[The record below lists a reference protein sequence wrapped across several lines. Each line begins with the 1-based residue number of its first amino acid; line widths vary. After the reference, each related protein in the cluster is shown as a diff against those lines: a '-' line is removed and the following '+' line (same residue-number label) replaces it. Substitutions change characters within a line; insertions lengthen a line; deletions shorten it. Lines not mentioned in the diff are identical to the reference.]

1 MHRFHRWGAQAA
13 CICSCS
19 CFSII
24 FYYFLLNSL
33 ICVVLCHIC
42 QSFAWHFHPDRCPPC
57 SLQWS
62 PETRG
67 WQPGGWSFQEQFC
80 ICSASFCK
88 NLCAKMYAC
97 AILCP
102 LSHRIHW
109 NCAMVMSC
117 HVKSCPFWHLHLY
130 CICLYI
136 HIHIHTCIYIY
147 IQNVLYRIWLVTAHV
162 DVWYVYVTINEG
174 QCICFFSCINMYN

>member
-1 MHRFHRWGAQAA
+1 MRRA
-13 CICSCS
+13 SCLHLLWLLLLL
-19 CFSII
+19 

-88 NLCAKMYAC
+88 NVC

-130 CICLYI
+130 CICTVYIYTDIYI
-136 HIHIHTCIYIY
+136 HVYTYI
-147 IQNVLYRIWLVTAHV
+147 II
-162 DVWYVYVTINEG
+162 
-174 QCICFFSCINMYN
+174 MYYTESDWWPRM